1 MDWEFTLF
9 CVALLCGISA
19 MVLLFIRKYRMH
31 TNSKETYGTL
41 NVDCS
46 DSADGPYLYL
56 ELAVPI
62 ADIIDQ
68 KQVTFRVNVIPN
80 ISQK

>member
-1 MDWEFTLF
+1 MGWEFTLVF
-9 CVALLCGISA
+9 VALLIGI
-19 MVLLFIRKYRMH
+19 VVGVFIGRVPYK
-31 TNSKETYGTL
+31 NSISKEIQGTL

-46 DSADGPYLYL
+46 DPADGPYLYL

-62 ADIIDQ
+62 ANVADQ
-68 KQVTFRVNVIPN
+68 KLVMFDVNVIPE